1 MLLGAGATVALKL
14 SVVFFSVVGTLAMY
28 GLVLSESGRR
38 DAAFLGAMAFVAM
51 PYRFVCIFARGD
63 LAETSAMALV
73 PLAFWSYR
81 TIGRAEG
88 HRLALAG
95 CAAAGPPTAAPSSAP
110 LKGNWRIDSIDGR
123 APLSVRED
131 ADTQRTPRF
140 GFGER
145 SYGGTS
151 GCNFMGGLKIERGSR
166 LYTYPGPQTQM
177 ACLGPLG
184 AQEAAIDVLFRSSP
198 TIAWNGESVVLTGA
212 GHTLRLVPEPGRPPV
227 QDPPEAWQ
235 GTRLAG
241 QSFELHQIDG
251 DSLNRRPA
259 PLLRFGERTAT
270 LTRLC
275 PRPISGAYVQG
286 PGSLR
291 IVFNPSCPAAQ
302 RHFAGPLATASGPNG
317 ELLLAGEGH
326 WLAGDNLRRDRP
338 K

>member
-1 MLLGAGATVALKL
+1 VKAL
-14 SVVFFSVVGTLAMY
+14 
-28 GLVLSESGRR
+28 R
-38 DAAFLGAMAFVAM
+38 FL
-51 PYRFVCIFARGD
+51 
-63 LAETSAMALV
+63 ALV
-73 PLAFWSYR
+73 
-81 TIGRAEG
+81 
-88 HRLALAG
+88 ALAG
-95 CAAAGPPTAAPSSAP
+95 CSAAGPPRPVPASPP
-110 LKGNWRIDSIDGR
+110 LEGNWRVASVDGK
-123 APLSVRED
+123 APLSVGED
-131 ADTQRTPRF
+131 AGEQRTPRF

-151 GCNFMGGLKIERGSR
+151 GCNFMGGLKIERGER

-177 ACLGPLG
+177 ACMGPLG

-198 TIAWNGESVVLTGA
+198 TIARDGEAVVLTGA
-212 GHTLRLVPEPGRPPV
+212 GHALRLVREPDSAPV

-270 LTRLC
+270 LSNLC
-275 PRPISGAYVQG
+275 PRPVSGAYVQG
-286 PGSLR
+286 PSNLR

-302 RHFAGPLATASGPNG
+302 RHFAGTLTSVSGPNG
-317 ELLLAGEGH
+317 ELLLAGDGH